1 MQCSAVQFSAVQC
14 SHLESSSSLRCVQLP
29 VVRSPALT
37 EKPGVGRE
45 REAREVIR
53 LQEELLYTES
63 GDMARCTTLY
73 TIH

>member
-1 MQCSAVQFSAVQC
+1 M
-14 SHLESSSSLRCVQLP
+14 
-29 VVRSPALT
+29 VRSPALT